1 MWEKLKGGM
10 GVLLGLGVMVALVF
24 VGALLIE
31 GGARLSVVV
40 YPWLSRAAGIAF
52 TVALF
57 VLFPMSFIRPARSF
71 SSAGLMISSYVIGLA
86 LWVWALI
93 LTYVLWGLWAV
104 VIGLFFMGVG
114 IVPIAMLATL
124 FKGMWPQLGQLVLG
138 LVLVFG
144 IRAYSLYV
152 AQKAER
158 DVVYAES

>member
-1 MWEKLKGGM
+1 
-10 GVLLGLGVMVALVF
+10 
-24 VGALLIE
+24 
-31 GGARLSVVV
+31 
-40 YPWLSRAAGIAF
+40 
-52 TVALF
+52 
-57 VLFPMSFIRPARSF
+57 
-71 SSAGLMISSYVIGLA
+71 MISSYVIGLA

>member
-114 IVPIAMLATL
+114 IVPIA
-124 FKGMWPQLGQLVLG
+124 
-138 LVLVFG
+138 
-144 IRAYSLYV
+144 
-152 AQKAER
+152 
-158 DVVYAES
+158 